1 MSNLDDLKKI
11 LAELRKTPYDNKKI
25 EKAEEFIAAAI
36 SDADD
41 YEKKID
47 ELEEEIDE
55 LEDAADEHDNSL
67 ASDFVGLDTIEW
79 RLQEGNLAMQQEVE
93 NFIEYLKK
101 KNGVTP

>member
-25 EKAEEFIAAAI
+25 DETEEFIAAAI
-36 SDADD
+36 SDAAD
-41 YEKKID
+41 YEKR
-47 ELEEEIDE
+47 IDE
-55 LEDAADEHDNSL
+55 LEDAADENDNSL
-67 ASDFVGLDTIEW
+67 VSDFVGLDTIEW
-79 RLQEGNLAMQQEVE
+79 RLQKGNLAIQQEVE